1 MYVRRSHTHNKN
13 KVGQKK
19 TTVSV
24 LKKPADN
31 TISLQRESANPLT
44 FLTFIYRPLSLL
56 ARMTGMTSA
65 AGAFREM
72 REFVGE
78 TIKKHRDTFEA

>member
-1 MYVRRSHTHNKN
+1 M
-13 KVGQKK
+13 
-19 TTVSV
+19 
-24 LKKPADN
+24 
-31 TISLQRESANPLT
+31 T

-56 ARMTGMTSA
+56 ARLTGMTSA

-78 TIKKHRDTFEA
+78 TIKEHRDTFEVVK